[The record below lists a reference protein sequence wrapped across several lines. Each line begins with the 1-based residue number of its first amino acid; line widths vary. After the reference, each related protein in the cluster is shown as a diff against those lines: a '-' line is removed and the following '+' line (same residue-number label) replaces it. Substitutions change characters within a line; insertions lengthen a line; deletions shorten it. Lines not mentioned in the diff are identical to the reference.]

1 MKKFTSTIT
10 MILLAMMAFTFT
22 SCEDEEIAYD
32 LAGANGKVWRG
43 VISQYYYDRWGQTGN
58 HFRTTMEFYC
68 DANHWTSGWGREV
81 DEDLNDPLHNYWFSE
96 FDWKVRNGVIELRYA
111 DTGYEPVYIREYTLN
126 PNYFTGYMDDGTN
139 TEIYF
144 RLDCIRDFKEDYWN
158 NYYNNYYY
166 APSRN
171 MSPAAKDA
179 SSQRVRFASKGT
191 FAKKP
196 AAESK

>member
-1 MKKFTSTIT
+1 
-10 MILLAMMAFTFT
+10 
-22 SCEDEEIAYD
+22 
-32 LAGANGKVWRG
+32 
-43 VISQYYYDRWGQTGN
+43 
-58 HFRTTMEFYC
+58 
-68 DANHWTSGWGREV
+68 
-81 DEDLNDPLHNYWFSE
+81 
-96 FDWKVRNGVIELRYA
+96 
-111 DTGYEPVYIREYTLN
+111 
-126 PNYFTGYMDDGTN
+126 MDDGTN

-191 FAKKP
+191 FAKKQ
-196 AAESK
+196 AAE